1 MKQPRPHVLTQPLLL
16 FLLGIALS
24 EVSYTLTM
32 VQIPIYLV
40 ELGADVVNIGT
51 FYSIALVTPMLLQI
65 FGGWLSDSVGRIRI
79 IRVGSLAGILTYV
92 PYLLAATWQGAIP
105 GQILRA
111 IATSFI
117 LPSYRA
123 YLADTTSP
131 EIRGRVFGTA
141 ESIRS
146 VAWIIGPPIG
156 GLIAQSAGSRWCF
169 ALALLSS
176 AIASTIFFFL
186 RIDGTADPA
195 ESRKALSWPSFR
207 QSMKDM
213 GLLLVSGGLV
223 TWLLITDGIRDISF
237 HISFDLMPVYLT
249 NIAGF
254 SKQTIGLLDGIHG
267 AAWTITCIF
276 AGWLIDRTSER
287 LGVLLGL
294 IGLICSPLLFAF
306 AGGFPGFMLSWILLG
321 VGGAILDPAL
331 NAIVARGVPT
341 RLRGVTYALIATTL
355 GLLSLPFPWIGSQL
369 WDRFGPQVPF
379 LTTVVLASFALIPAW
394 KKLRIPDVEE
404 VPV

>member
-1 MKQPRPHVLTQPLLL
+1 MKQSRPPVLTKPLLL
-16 FLLGIALS
+16 FLIGIALS

-40 ELGADVVNIGT
+40 ELDADVVNIGA
-51 FYSIALVTPMLLQI
+51 FYSIALITPMLLQI

-92 PYLLAATWQGAIP
+92 PYLLASTWQGAIP

-111 IATSFI
+111 LATSFI

-131 EIRGRVFGTA
+131 DIRGRVFGTA

-146 VAWIIGPPIG
+146 VAWIVGPPIG
-156 GLIAQSAGSRWCF
+156 GLIAQAGGSHWCF
-169 ALALLSS
+169 ALALLTS
-176 AIASTIFFFL
+176 AIASAIFFL
-186 RIDGTADPA
+186 NIDASA
-195 ESRKALSWPSFR
+195 EKMEERSTLNWPSFKH
-207 QSMKDM
+207 SMQDM
-213 GLLLVSGGLV
+213 GALLVSGGLV

-267 AAWTITCIF
+267 AAWTITCVF

-306 AGGFPGFMLSWILLG
+306 AGGFPGFMLSWIFLG

-331 NAIVARGVPT
+331 NAIIARGVPT

-369 WDRFGPQVPF
+369 WAHFGPQVPF

-394 KKLRIPDVEE
+394 KKLRIPESGE
-404 VPV
+404 VPA